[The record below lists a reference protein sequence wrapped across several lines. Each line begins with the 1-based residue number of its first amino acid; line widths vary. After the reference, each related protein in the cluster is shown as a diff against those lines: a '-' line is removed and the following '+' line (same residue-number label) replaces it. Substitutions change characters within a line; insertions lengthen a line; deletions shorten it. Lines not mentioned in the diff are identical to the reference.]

1 MRFFCSAAVVF
12 PRKKCLSPSCR
23 RLRLIRF
30 RSSHVVRIQ
39 FPLSVRCVR
48 GHCVT
53 GGRREE
59 RDDNGKEEER
69 WREREKRRKNR
80 QPKNILGFEAVPVV
94 AIFAGKKSRRA
105 TPFKDYVASL
115 SLLSSLSLPLLL
127 PFPLIFSPR
136 GRYSSS

>member
-1 MRFFCSAAVVF
+1 MTTG
-12 PRKKCLSPSCR
+12 RKR
-23 RLRLIRF
+23 RDGE
-30 RSSHVVRIQ
+30 
-39 FPLSVRCVR
+39 R
-48 GHCVT
+48 GK
-53 GGRREE
+53 
-59 RDDNGKEEER
+59 KEEIR
-69 WREREKRRKNR
+69 NR